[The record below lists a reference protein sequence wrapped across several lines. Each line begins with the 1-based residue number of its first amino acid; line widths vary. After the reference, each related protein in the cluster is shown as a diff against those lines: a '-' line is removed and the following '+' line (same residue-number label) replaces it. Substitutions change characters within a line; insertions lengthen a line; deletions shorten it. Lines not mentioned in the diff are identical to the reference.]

1 MSGRLS
7 LEERLSPTPFWDLAR
22 DGNTWLIAGGNL
34 YLVGQESADS
44 AETNLALTYKE
55 RTFSI
60 EESCLFMFLVERDLK
75 CRDGILDQLLSES
88 AGSGKGN
95 AKAYWTRVAALA
107 DKALESMYAS
117 APESSGE
124 EDAAWLLPEASL
136 ETLLEGLPLPSIL
149 RQPILIEKGRCT
161 RFAAQESAGTCDLEF
176 RGRGYAAVETAAPA
190 SVETEVRR
198 ALAASLRRRARLL
211 RGSEEPC
218 AEGGGRQG
226 GITLHECSRRRV
238 SFRLP
243 VGEFAL
249 LKGGRCYTF
258 PATELEAEVRPGRT
272 FAYLSG
278 PACIASPPYGHPFV
292 YPDGRI
298 CHGSM
303 ERFTRRGLYFS
314 SGYRRDRPE
323 ELASVVAAVL
333 DEARKTLQN
342 GYLSG
347 VRPVHRL
354 TEGLFDGN
362 VITERE
368 ARERGIRVFR

>member
-7 LEERLSPTPFWDLAR
+7 LEELLSPTPFWDLAR

-34 YLVGQESADS
+34 YLV
-44 AETNLALTYKE
+44 KE
-55 RTFSI
+55 KLSNM
-60 EESCLFMFLVERDLK
+60 EESCPFMFLVERDLK
-75 CRDGILDQLLSES
+75 CRDGILEQLLSES

-95 AKAYWTRVAALA
+95 ARAYWGRVAALA
-107 DKALESMYAS
+107 NRALESMYAS

-161 RFAAQESAGTCDLEF
+161 RFAAKKGAGTCDLEF
-176 RGRGYAAVETAAPA
+176 RGCGYAAVETAAP
-190 SVETEVRR
+190 VFIETEVRR

-218 AEGGGRQG
+218 REGGGRQG

-238 SFRLP
+238 SFRLA

-249 LKGGRCYTF
+249 MKGGRCYAF

-278 PACIASPPYGHPFV
+278 PACIASPPYDHPFV

-303 ERFTRRGLYFS
+303 ERFARQGIYFTI
-314 SGYRRDRPE
+314 GYRRDNPE
-323 ELASVVAAVL
+323 QLASIVASVL
-333 DEARKTLQN
+333 DEARKTLQS

-354 TEGLFDGN
+354 ASGMFDGN
-362 VITERE
+362 VIAERE
-368 ARERGIRVFR
+368 ARERGIRVYR